1 MNEETKI
8 EKKQWQKPELVVLVR
23 ATPEETVL
31 STCRFGPSFGGGD
44 RSTRRPRGMRNERL
58 CILQRLH
65 GFVGIRPLIPAA
77 LRFQAIRS

>member
-31 STCRFGPSFGGGD
+31 STCRFGPSFGGG
-44 RSTRRPRGMRNERL
+44 TGPRAGRGG
-58 CILQRLH
+58 C
-65 GFVGIRPLIPAA
+65 GTSGCAYCSVYTG
-77 LRFQAIRS
+77 S